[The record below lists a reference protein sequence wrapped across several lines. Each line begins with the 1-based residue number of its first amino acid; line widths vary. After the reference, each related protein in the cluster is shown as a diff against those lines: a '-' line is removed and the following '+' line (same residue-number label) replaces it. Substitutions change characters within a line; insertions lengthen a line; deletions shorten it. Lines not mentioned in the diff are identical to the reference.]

1 MTLHDYAWKPGINP
15 VVMWRYR
22 LNEKFPGLFGTDP
35 MYTEVIPSVWE
46 VVYIQQLG
54 QVYFIIAYGGS
65 LYSYCGP
72 TNLITTKDVPLLVQN
87 K

>member
-1 MTLHDYAWKPGINP
+1 
-15 VVMWRYR
+15 
-22 LNEKFPGLFGTDP
+22 

-54 QVYFIIAYGGS
+54 QLYFIIAYGGS

-87 K
+87 KYHVRKMCSFDQVPLPPSVYLADVIHMIKW